1 MEPRCHLLEPMIVS
15 GAAKVSLTSWPKYTN
30 EKHILLHSDSLLT
43 VMEPTDV
50 IRDAYLK
57 KIGKTLEDFTPAP
70 QPVLLNEDESV
81 PDGSPIRDTY
91 YDEEDDYEPRYQEG

>member
-1 MEPRCHLLEPMIVS
+1 MLV
-15 GAAKVSLTSWPKYTN
+15 GGTTKVTLTPWPLYTD

-43 VMEPTDV
+43 VMEPSDR

-57 KIGKTLEDFTPAP
+57 KIGKTMEDFTPEP

-81 PDGSPIRDTY
+81 PDGAPVRDTY
-91 YDEEDDYEPRYQEG
+91 YDEDDYEPRYTEEV